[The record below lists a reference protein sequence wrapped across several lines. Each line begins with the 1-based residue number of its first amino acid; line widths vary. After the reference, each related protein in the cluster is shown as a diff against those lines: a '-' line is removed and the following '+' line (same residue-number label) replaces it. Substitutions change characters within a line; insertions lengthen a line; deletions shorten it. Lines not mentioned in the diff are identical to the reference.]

1 MKYGILI
8 VLLLSCVVSSGLS
21 FWVGFKA
28 DDSLLLIIGGL
39 LVFASILIALE
50 IKKVKK
56 IRSKPSRQ
64 FFYALWM
71 RV

>member
-56 IRSKPSRQ
+56 DP
-64 FFYALWM
+64 F
-71 RV
+71 